1 MITHTLSVIYI
12 SSRHHHHH
20 HHHHNHIISIFDIW
34 GRVKNWDTNAKAHT
48 KLLIFS
54 VRPSIMGRII
64 PTMSQMSGIQPS
76 NGIQPSKNVLKH
88 TKKTLGFS
96 AVSLFALFIMN
107 QTLLLLQCGA
117 PKIANLV
124 KTSYND

>member
-1 MITHTLSVIYI
+1 MITHTLGVIYI
-12 SSRHHHHH
+12 SSRH

-88 TKKTLGFS
+88 TKKNAGIFRSIIVCIIHYESNIITPTMWG
-96 AVSLFALFIMN
+96 
-107 QTLLLLQCGA
+107 
-117 PKIANLV
+117 PKD
-124 KTSYND
+124 S